1 MSNIGEC
8 SLITDE
14 TTDLRQGDIFYYT
27 DKDENEN
34 YGIIITGD
42 CDIDKNKCNNTI
54 SYCSI
59 FTAKYHIQTKVLR
72 EKINKQLSPL
82 KDKIFSE
89 IKKNVLPD
97 GVNDFNLDN
106 VLILEESGLKKFLT
120 ESSNNEKIS
129 ESILNEIKIYK
140 ELYNKEKYTFEDY
153 AKVFRIMHGKDA
165 DISSLKKT
173 IGNEKLAEDLFFINE
188 IPQID
193 SKGFIVYLRY
203 INTFPKDSFYRN
215 DSGEKK
221 IFRIAHL
228 NPPYIHSLTQH
239 VGAMFSDIGLSN
251 EFEKNKETNM
261 KNILDEIGAGK

>member
-82 KDKIFSE
+82 KDSIFDA
-89 IKKNVLPD
+89 IW
-97 GVNDFNLDN
+97 NDSIELA
-106 VLILEESGLKKFLT
+106 
-120 ESSNNEKIS
+120 NEG
-129 ESILNEIKIYK
+129 
-140 ELYNKEKYTFEDY
+140 F
-153 AKVFRIMHGKDA
+153 
-165 DISSLKKT
+165 
-173 IGNEKLAEDLFFINE
+173 LFFIKN
-188 IPQID
+188 P
-193 SKGFIVYLRY
+193 S
-203 INTFPKDSFYRN
+203 TFPN
-215 DSGEKK
+215 KK
-221 IFRIAHL
+221 
-228 NPPYIHSLTQH
+228 
-239 VGAMFSDIGLSN
+239 
-251 EFEKNKETNM
+251 
-261 KNILDEIGAGK
+261 